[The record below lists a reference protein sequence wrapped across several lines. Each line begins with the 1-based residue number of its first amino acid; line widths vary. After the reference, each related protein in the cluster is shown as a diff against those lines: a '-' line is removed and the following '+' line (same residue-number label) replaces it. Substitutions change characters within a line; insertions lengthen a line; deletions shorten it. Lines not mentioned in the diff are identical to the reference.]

1 MYIKKSINKS
11 LKIILIVMSVVV
23 VVVSITG
30 LLINST
36 HETYIQSELS
46 QTSLDFTSAQIDVS
60 NDEDAFEE
68 LSNDKGLSEDSEL
81 LEDESIA
88 SESEFE
94 HGWVINEFG
103 YTYVYNGCGY
113 EQFNYKQSALNR
125 YVGAIN
131 KIVSLLPES
140 VSVYNITVPVCSTF
154 VEIPREIYVNDNFY
168 NQSQSAFSST
178 VASKLD
184 KRITSVKL
192 VNILEEK
199 YDNNEYVYFRTDR
212 NWTPLGAYYAYKQF
226 CADAEIAPY
235 SIDSFAKTDDIN
247 FLGSFY
253 VSTENKEI
261 ERNIDT
267 IICHSTLPSV
277 KTTLTIYDKGMVYT
291 DYSLCNNKVNE
302 LTAYNIFLGRD
313 ASRYEVSTTTE
324 GKKLLIIGD
333 TSVHPMISYLTSHYS
348 RIDYISPEK
357 YESSITDYLSDH
369 SYDDCIIMCY
379 TTNAVS
385 GTFIPSLIKM
395 SGETNE

>member
-235 SIDSFAKTDDIN
+235 SIDSFAKKFNTTPERILN
-247 FLGSFY
+247 
-253 VSTENKEI
+253 ENKI
-261 ERNIDT
+261 
-267 IICHSTLPSV
+267 P
-277 KTTLTIYDKGMVYT
+277 Y
-291 DYSLCNNKVNE
+291 
-302 LTAYNIFLGRD
+302 IFCG
-313 ASRYEVSTTTE
+313 
-324 GKKLLIIGD
+324 LIIK
-333 TSVHPMISYLTSHYS
+333 V
-348 RIDYISPEK
+348 
-357 YESSITDYLSDH
+357 
-369 SYDDCIIMCY
+369 
-379 TTNAVS
+379 
-385 GTFIPSLIKM
+385 
-395 SGETNE
+395 